1 VAVRLPGEVDGSRRV
16 MRTQTLLVSVAFVL
30 SACTGSGERACGLLE
45 DVPDRAGQASV
56 EQVNEVAEAAR
67 ESETAEIRDL
77 GEDLSVNLTRRRVLE
92 RLATGSFQDVIQ
104 ANLDEL
110 RRACRDLE
118 VTDDGST

>member
-1 VAVRLPGEVDGSRRV
+1 MEVNAVRPRR
-16 MRTQTLLVSVAFVL
+16 LFVSVGLLLA
-30 SACTGSGERACGLLE
+30 ACTAGGDEACSLLE

-92 RLATGSFQDVIQ
+92 SLAPGSFQDVIQ

-118 VTDDGST
+118 ATDDGST